1 MCGAMTIRLSLAFA
15 LITTACGPGQSAP
28 ATAPGAAAAFDPS
41 ASDPKAVA
49 VADKVYAAAGGA
61 AWEKV
66 KQIRW
71 TEVVT
76 NDGNPTASGEQA
88 WDRWGG
94 RHHGRLSTE
103 QGDIIVMHELY
114 GDSRSAF
121 IDKNRMPDDDTD
133 KAVKRA
139 LERWN
144 FDTAGLCL
152 QFLVKAPGVKL
163 SYGGEKQDDAGQ
175 PTLEEIK
182 ITFDPKDSA
191 RDATTWYAIVDKAT
205 SVISR
210 IELVQPGKPD
220 TARIGYQLLDW
231 VTVDGM
237 KFPTKLQNIGLKS
250 EVIVF
255 KDIKVGDPE
264 EDLYVPQVQ

>member
-1 MCGAMTIRLSLAFA
+1 MTTRLCLAIA
-15 LITTACGPGQSAP
+15 LAAAACGSSQNAP

-41 ASDPKAVA
+41 ASDPKALA
-49 VADKVYAAAGGA
+49 IADKVYAAAGGA

-71 TEVVT
+71 TEEVT
-76 NDGNPTASGEQA
+76 NDGAPVASGEQA

-94 RHHGRLSTE
+94 RHHGRLNGAHE
-103 QGDIIVMHELY
+103 IVVMHDLY
-114 GDSRSAF
+114 GDNRSAF
-121 IDKNRMPDDDTD
+121 VDDNKMGEDD
-133 KAVKRA
+133 RDRAVASA
-139 LERWN
+139 LERFR
-144 FDTAGLCL
+144 FDTATLCL
-152 QFLVKAPGVKL
+152 QFLLKAPGVVL
-163 SYGGEKQDDAGQ
+163 AYGGEKQDDAGN

-191 RDATTWYAIVDKAT
+191 RDGTTWYAVVDKAT
-205 SVISR
+205 SVIAR

-220 TARIGYQLLDW
+220 TARIGYTPSDW

-237 KFPTKLQNIGLKS
+237 KFPTKLQNIGMKS

-264 EDLYVPQVQ
+264 EDLYVPQVN

>member
-1 MCGAMTIRLSLAFA
+1 MTIRLCVALA
-15 LITTACGPGQSAP
+15 ITLTAAACGSSQNAP
-28 ATAPGAAAAFDPS
+28 ATAPGVAAAFDPA

-71 TEVVT
+71 TEEVT
-76 NDGNPTASGEQA
+76 NDGAPVASGEQA

-94 RHHGRLSTE
+94 RHHGRLNTP
-103 QGDIIVMHELY
+103 QGEIVVMHELY
-114 GDSRSAF
+114 GDARSAF
-121 IDKNRMPDDDTD
+121 VNDDKMPEDDRDR
-133 KAVKRA
+133 AVASA
-139 LERWN
+139 LERFR

-152 QFLVKAPGVKL
+152 QFLLKAPGVKL
-163 SYGGEKQDDAGQ
+163 GYGGEKNDDAGN

-182 ITFDPKDSA
+182 VTFDPKDTA
-191 RDATTWYAIVDKAT
+191 RDGTTWYAVVDKAT
-205 SVISR
+205 SVITR

-220 TARIGYQLLDW
+220 TARIGYAPSDW

-237 KFPTKLQNIGLKS
+237 KFPTKLQNIGMKS
-250 EVIVF
+250 EVILF

>member
-1 MCGAMTIRLSLAFA
+1 MTIRLCLALA
-15 LITTACGPGQSAP
+15 LTAAACGSSQNAP
-28 ATAPGAAAAFDPS
+28 ATAPGAAAAFDPA

-61 AWEKV
+61 AWEKA

-71 TEVVT
+71 TEEVT
-76 NDGNPTASGEQA
+76 NDGAPVASGEQA

-94 RHHGRLSTE
+94 RHHGRLNTP
-103 QGDIIVMHELY
+103 QGEIVVMHELY
-114 GDSRSAF
+114 GDARSAF
-121 IDKNRMPDDDTD
+121 VKGDKMPEDDRDR
-133 KAVKRA
+133 AVASA
-139 LERWN
+139 LERFR
-144 FDTAGLCL
+144 FDTAALCL
-152 QFLVKAPGVKL
+152 QFLLKAPGVKL
-163 SYGGEKQDDAGQ
+163 GYGGEKNDDAGN

-182 ITFDPKDSA
+182 VTFDPKDTA
-191 RDATTWYAIVDKAT
+191 RDATTWYAVVDKAT
-205 SVISR
+205 SVIAR

-220 TARIGYQLLDW
+220 TARIGYAPSDW

-237 KFPTKLQNIGLKS
+237 KFPTKLQNIGMKS
-250 EVIVF
+250 EVILF